1 MGAPI
6 EPDYADYD
14 FSETS
19 QALLGDVLSAVS
31 RVEQHLR
38 KFLVH
43 GDRDA
48 ALQQLL
54 GDSLDA
60 ASQGITALGLQFG
73 AVIVDTDGDEG

>member
-6 EPDYADYD
+6 EPDYD

-54 GDSLDA
+54 GGFPGCSFPRYHCSGLTVRCCDSRP
-60 ASQGITALGLQFG
+60 
-73 AVIVDTDGDEG
+73 